1 MQFPAKGSTLLGVVE
16 REHSGSLRLKCPFKL
31 AAVAAAGAFA
41 LAACT
46 GPDGSGTST
55 VPAESA
61 SGTLEASGPQE
72 LDVQPLLPEDA
83 PGTPAGD
90 SDPSAAG
97 SVPDD
102 GGNWGSYSSAT
113 DACAAVAS
121 GVTVLTVAP
130 LNLLSGVD
138 EAQLRDLEAGVRDLA
153 QKAPEELH
161 EPLAGLEAQIGRH
174 DDLAEFDYAAFRTAL
189 DPLDDWLDTYCSF

>member
-46 GPDGSGTST
+46 APDGTGTAT
-55 VPAESA
+55 VTAESA
-61 SGTLEASGPQE
+61 AGTLEGPGPQE
-72 LDVQPLLPEDA
+72 LDGQSLLPEDA
-83 PGTPAGD
+83 PGAPAGG
-90 SDPSAAG
+90 SDPSAEDKG
-97 SVPDD
+97 KDD

-138 EAQLRDLEAGVRDLA
+138 EDQLRDLEAGVRDLA
-153 QKAPEELH
+153 RKAPEELH
-161 EPLAGLEAQIGRH
+161 EPLAGIEAEIGRH
-174 DDLAEFDYAAFRTAL
+174 DGLDEFDYAAFRDAL
-189 DPLDDWLDTYCSF
+189 DPLDDWLDTHCSF